1 MSRSLDP
8 EDVHSLL
15 ERFYATAD
23 EIVERFGGSV
33 DKHIGDSVMAVFGAP
48 VAHDDDAMRAVRAAA
63 EIHRA
68 MPTVGGAKGE
78 PLAVHVGIASG
89 EVVAS
94 GLGSARN
101 RAYTVIGNSVNLA
114 ARLLKLAG
122 AGETVLD
129 DAVHAAVQRI
139 ARCAPIEDAK
149 LKGIDVPMTA
159 WRFVEL
165 VDVGEPR
172 RARIRL
178 SGARRSWRSSRRRSR
193 VAQPAAPAER
203 SSSVATPASAS
214 RGSSANCAAARERPD
229 STVIR
234 ASCSTSA
241 WRRGAR

>member
-15 ERFYATAD
+15 ERFYAAAD

-48 VAHDDDAMRAVRAAA
+48 VAHDDDALRAVRAAA

-78 PLAVHVGIASG
+78 PLAVHVGIATG

-129 DAVHAAVQRI
+129 DAVHAAAAAHRPVRADRGCAAQGH
-139 ARCAPIEDAK
+139 RCAGDRLA
-149 LKGIDVPMTA
+149 LRRVRRRRRAG
-159 WRFVEL
+159 
-165 VDVGEPR
+165 
-172 RARIRL
+172 RARIRS
-178 SGARRSWRSSRRRSR
+178 SGARRSWRSSPRRLR
-193 VAQPAAPAER
+193 VAPLAAPAER
-203 SSSVATPASAS
+203 VFVRGDAGIGKSRLVGELRSRARRPAS
-214 RGSSANCAAARERPD
+214 PV
-229 STVIR
+229 TR

-241 WRRGAR
+241 WPRGAR